1 MFVTS
6 SQGSGVLP
14 IVCDQKFKGLNFR
27 LFSLSK
33 KKDSVAD
40 GNSTVSSTPVI
51 RRKAVVRL
59 KDYPDKHFL
68 VLAVTS
74 KHYNK
79 FYGTCLKW
87 HHDGQVVVSDFGADD
102 CEFE

>member
-59 KDYPDKHFL
+59 KDYPDMQAFL
-68 VLAVTS
+68 GFGGDIETLQQVLWYLPEVAS
-74 KHYNK
+74 
-79 FYGTCLKW
+79 
-87 HHDGQVVVSDFGADD
+87 
-102 CEFE
+102 